1 MTNPSRILIDG
12 SKFGLD
18 WLKIYWYGALIVLG
32 ILIAFI
38 LCSHEAK
45 RRNFHKDCVIDLVIL
60 LIPFGAVFA
69 RLYYVI
75 FELDMFIKSGMSF
88 GEILLGIIN
97 VRDGGLAIYGA
108 IIGAVIAIIIYGRV
122 KKMHVLSLLDL
133 IMPSVALAQGIGRWG
148 NFFNQ
153 EAYGRVI
160 AEGFPPYFPLAVKI
174 DECSQSC
181 CADLPS
187 NLGNIHYATF
197 FYESC
202 WCIVIFLVLWFIL
215 RKRVKHRGDILLS
228 YLIMYGTERAFVEG
242 LRTDSLWWG
251 NFRVSQVLSAAL
263 VVISLLFIVI
273 RSVLEKKK
281 GRILMPVEEVYY
293 GKKPDEKEPE
303 SDAWHDAEAA
313 DDAAAAAEAGVEEMR
328 EEHDGIDA
336 EETLSQDEP
345 TASNDADAKE

>member
-1 MTNPSRILIDG
+1 
-12 SKFGLD
+12 
-18 WLKIYWYGALIVLG
+18 
-32 ILIAFI
+32 
-38 LCSHEAK
+38 
-45 RRNFHKDCVIDLVIL
+45 
-60 LIPFGAVFA
+60 
-69 RLYYVI
+69 
-75 FELDMFIKSGMSF
+75 
-88 GEILLGIIN
+88 
-97 VRDGGLAIYGA
+97 
-108 IIGAVIAIIIYGRV
+108 
-122 KKMHVLSLLDL
+122 MHVLSLLDL

-303 SDAWHDAEAA
+303 SGAWHDAEAA
-313 DDAAAAAEAGVEEMR
+313 DDAAAADEAGVEEMR

-336 EETLSQDEP
+336 EETLPRDEP